1 MAARVIAVEHPAP
14 AGAPVAVLVHG
25 AVDTG
30 SSFAGVV
37 RRLLHVQTVTYDR
50 RGYGSAWPLF
60 DVGLTLADHIDDLLD
75 VIGGRRVTV
84 VGHSLGG
91 LIALGAALRRPD
103 LVGSVGV
110 YEAAMPWTEQW
121 TQDERHAML
130 AEIDANTARALG
142 RGVLDPAAAARRQT
156 EWAACRHE
164 VTGLFVAPFRWQAV
178 AAALTVGV
186 GAAST
191 GGSARDARLLAAEL
205 SAPVMEFPAAGHLAH
220 RTHPELF
227 AQLVRRAVRQADR
240 RQG

>member
-1 MAARVIAVEHPAP
+1 MAARVIAVERPAP

-25 AVDTG
+25 AVDTRG
-30 SSFAGVV
+30 SFAEVV
-37 RRLLHVQTVTYDR
+37 RRLPDVRTVTYDR
-50 RGYGSAWPLF
+50 RGYGSAWRLF
-60 DVGLTLADHIDDLLD
+60 NADLTLADHVDDLLD

-110 YEAAMPWTEQW
+110 YEAAMPWTPQW

-130 AEIDANTARALG
+130 AEIDANTARALD
-142 RGVLDPAAAARRQT
+142 RGALDPAAAARRQT

-164 VTGLFVAPFRWQAV
+164 VTGLFAPPFLWRALT
-178 AAALTVGV
+178 AALVVGV
-186 GAAST
+186 GADST
-191 GGSARDARLLAAEL
+191 GGSARDARLLATEL
-205 SAPVMEFPAAGHLAH
+205 SAPLMELPAAGHLAH

-227 AQLVRRAVRQADR
+227 AQLVRRAVRRAGH